1 MIGGEKMKIG
11 LLPLYLALYGENPKP
26 RMRAFYREI
35 VKLFEEKGLEV
46 VCTDLC
52 ALKEEFENAVS
63 LFENE
68 NCDALVTLHM
78 CYSPSLESAEVL
90 KNTKLPIVICDTTET
105 FDFSDRQGPGEIMYC
120 HGIHGVMDMCNL
132 LRKNK
137 KPYAIAAGHY
147 EKSDVID
154 RVVGFVKSAKSAK
167 SIDGSK
173 VGSIGG
179 NFGGMGDFEVD
190 DEKMLSRFGTKVIYP
205 EKGELKA
212 LSEEVTQEEIL
223 AEKERNKND
232 FEFIGEF
239 DEEVYTKS
247 VIADLTLKKW
257 IEKRNLRGLTIN
269 FRNIGELYTMP
280 FNGACRAM
288 GDRVG
293 YAGEGD
299 TLTALFTGA
308 LLQGYKETSF
318 VELFCPDWENNT
330 IFISHM
336 GEMNYVVADKK
347 GEFYEK
353 NFTFGK
359 EGTTNPYCGSAA
371 YKPGNA
377 IFINIFEDSEGF
389 NALIAPVKVVGE
401 RTDNFKKNVRG
412 WLDFGMPISEALE
425 KISIHGATH
434 HSIMIYDAKV
444 EEIEFFAK
452 LLDIKPIRL

>member
-1 MIGGEKMKIG
+1 MKIG
-11 LLPLYLALYGENPKP
+11 LLPLYLSLYGEKPKG
-26 RMRAFYREI
+26 RMMNFYNEV
-35 VKLFEEKGLEV
+35 VKMFEERGVEV
-46 VCTDLC
+46 LWADLC
-52 ALKEEFENAVS
+52 AIEEEFEKTIAY
-63 LFENE
+63 FEKE

-78 CYSPSLESAEVL
+78 CYSPSRESEKAF
-90 KNTKLPIVICDTTET
+90 KNTKLPIIICDTTET
-105 FDFSDRQGPGEIMYC
+105 FDFSDEQGPGEIMCC

-132 LRKNK
+132 LKKNK
-137 KPYAIAAGHY
+137 ITYAIAAGHY
-147 EKSDVID
+147 KESDVID
-154 RVVGFVKSAKSAK
+154 RVVGFVKSAKSAR
-167 SIDGSK
+167 SIKGSC

-190 DEKMLSRFGTKVIYP
+190 DEKMKTRFGTEIVYP
-205 EKGELKA
+205 QPGELKA
-212 LSEEVTQEEIL
+212 LSQEVTQEEIL
-223 AEKERNKND
+223 SEKERNKKD
-232 FEFIGEF
+232 FEFLGEF

-269 FRNIGELYTMP
+269 FKKIGELFTMP

-288 GDRVG
+288 GDRIG

-308 LLQGYKETSF
+308 LLQGFKDTSF
-318 VELFCPDWENNT
+318 IELFCPDWKNNT
-330 IFISHM
+330 VFISHM

-347 GEFYEK
+347 PEFLEK
-353 NFTFGK
+353 NFVYGD
-359 EGTTNPYCGSAA
+359 ENTTNPIAGSAA

-377 IFINIFEDSEGF
+377 VFINIFEDSEGF

-412 WLDFGMPISEALE
+412 WLDFGMPVNEALE

-434 HSIMIYDAKV
+434 HSIMVYDAKI